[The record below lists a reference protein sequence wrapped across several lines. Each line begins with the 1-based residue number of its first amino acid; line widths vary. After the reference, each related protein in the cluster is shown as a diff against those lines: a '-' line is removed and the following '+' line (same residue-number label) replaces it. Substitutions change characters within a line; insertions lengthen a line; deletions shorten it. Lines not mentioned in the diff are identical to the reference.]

1 MNHAPHYF
9 LHGLD
14 SSSQGTKARFFRAHF
29 PTVVTPDFSGDLAE
43 RMVRLTELL
52 AGQHDIV
59 LIGSSFG
66 GLLATI
72 FAIEQPE
79 RISRLILLAP
89 ALNFPPFREWR
100 NRQSA
105 VPTTLFIGRRDSV
118 TPPATIIPAAERIFS
133 RLDLHL
139 VDDDHLLSHHFPKIN
154 WPELLGAG

>member
-1 MNHAPHYF
+1 MAGPCYF

-14 SSSQGTKARFFRAHF
+14 SSSQGAKARFFRAHF

-43 RMVRLTELL
+43 RMAHLTELL
-52 AGQHDIV
+52 AGQQNIV

-66 GLLATI
+66 GLLAAI
-72 FAIEQPE
+72 FAIEQPK

-89 ALNFPPFREWR
+89 ALNFPPFRQWQ
-100 NRQSA
+100 NRRSA
-105 VPTTLFIGRRDSV
+105 APTTLFIGRRDSV
-118 TPPATIIPAAERIFS
+118 TPPATVIPAAERVFT

-139 VDDDHLLSHHFPKIN
+139 VDDDHLLGHHFPKIN